1 MEPFPPA
8 NIAASLKS
16 NHARTSIQRQR
27 QVDQKS
33 TIEKVKQLY
42 LERRYK
48 HCAALCEETLKHDA
62 SEVTY
67 L

>member
-8 NIAASLKS
+8 NIAAALKS
-16 NHARTSIQRQR
+16 NRARTSIQRQR
-27 QVDQKS
+27 QVDQKF
-33 TIEKVKQLY
+33 TLEKVKQLY
-42 LERRYK
+42 LEHRYK
-48 HCAALCEETLKHDA
+48 HCAALCEETLEHDV

>member
-8 NIAASLKS
+8 NIAAALKS
-16 NHARTSIQRQR
+16 NHARTLIP
-27 QVDQKS
+27 KS
-33 TIEKVKQLY
+33 TMKKVKQLHF
-42 LERRYK
+42 ERRYK

>member
-1 MEPFPPA
+1 MEPFPFA
-8 NIAASLKS
+8 NIAVAFKS
-16 NHARTSIQRQR
+16 NRARTSIQRQR

-33 TIEKVKQLY
+33 TLKKVKQLY

-48 HCAALCEETLKHDA
+48 HCAALCEETLEHDA

>member
-1 MEPFPPA
+1 MEAFPPA
-8 NIAASLKS
+8 NIVAALKS

-27 QVDQKS
+27 QADQKS
-33 TIEKVKQLY
+33 IMKKVKQLH

-48 HCAALCEETLKHDA
+48 HCAALCEETLEHGA